1 VKQPSGILRF
11 IMVED
16 ILDTLWRTVPG
27 TGMTTDLGDRELA
40 IAKDT
45 LRKLRS
51 LAREKASHE
60 IGRNMK

>member
-1 VKQPSGILRF
+1 
-11 IMVED
+11 MVED
-16 ILDTLWRTVPG
+16 VLDTLWRTVPG

-40 IAKDT
+40 IAKYT

-51 LAREKASHE
+51 LARERASYE

>member
-27 TGMTTDLGDRELA
+27 TGMTIDLGDRELA
-40 IAKDT
+40 IAKHT

-51 LAREKASHE
+51 LARERASHE